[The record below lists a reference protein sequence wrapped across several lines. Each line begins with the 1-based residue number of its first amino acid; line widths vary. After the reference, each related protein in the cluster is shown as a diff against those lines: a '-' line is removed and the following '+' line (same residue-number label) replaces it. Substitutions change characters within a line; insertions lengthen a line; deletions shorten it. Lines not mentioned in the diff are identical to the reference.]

1 MSPSS
6 HPTISIGQEVKKSGD
21 YQGTEKQIN
30 NFPVSLEAA
39 PPGTPYP
46 AGSLRAEEEGSFR
59 DPAASHL

>member
-1 MSPSS
+1 MQ
-6 HPTISIGQEVKKSGD
+6 PTSISIGQEVKKSGD

-39 PPGTPYP
+39 PPVTSYP
-46 AGSLRAEEEGSFR
+46 AGSLRAEEEGDFR